1 MPTDVESPSRE
12 PNWRSRLFGVACD
25 AEEAER
31 WLDALVI
38 YEHLASISPPDLE
51 LQFRIT
57 RVSVELRDRRLA
69 IAALTKF
76 EKLYASAN
84 PETRSAFS
92 AEVEAM
98 RDRVEDMA
106 NS

>member
-1 MPTDVESPSRE
+1 METTARE

-38 YEHLASISPPDLE
+38 YEHLASISTPDLE

-57 RVSVELRDRRLA
+57 RVSVELGERRLA
-69 IAALTKF
+69 AAALAKF
-76 EKLYASAN
+76 EKLYSSSN
-84 PETRSAFS
+84 PETRSAFA
-92 AEVEAM
+92 AEVEAI
-98 RDRVEDMA
+98 RERVYEMA
-106 NS
+106 NV